1 MHIVA
6 AALDQKP
13 VESKQSVHDLS
24 YQLAACG
31 RIPKKECPKQEK
43 RAMGR
48 ITRAKLYLPVEEVKE
63 RMNSDPRAL
72 YRKRWLIIYNAL
84 VDPREAKDIAKHT
97 GVSVKTV
104 HKLISTYNKLGVVA
118 VETSGKGGRRNSYM
132 TLEEEQE
139 LLTPFF
145 ELAKK
150 GELTTIATIKQ
161 EFEKRVGHEV
171 DETTIYR
178 ILKRHEWRKPV
189 PRPFHPKA
197 DKEEQRLFQQNFAK
211 LVEQAIAS
219 RDPEDERPVL
229 KMAQDEACFGRIS
242 TIGRSWAPK
251 HIRPLTPR
259 QIVRE
264 YTYVYA
270 VVAPKDG
277 KMTSL
282 ILSSADTSM
291 MNIFLQHVSRTFS
304 KYFLVIQVD
313 QAGWHSSKD
322 LIIPENIR
330 FIPQPAYSPE
340 LNPVEHIWDE
350 IREKAFSNRIFASL
364 DAVIDTLCSQLLR
377 LEGNSALLHS
387 MTYFPHFRMA
397 S

>member
-1 MHIVA
+1 MA
-6 AALDQKP
+6 
-13 VESKQSVHDLS
+13 
-24 YQLAACG
+24 
-31 RIPKKECPKQEK
+31 
-43 RAMGR
+43 R
-48 ITRAKLYLPVEEVKE
+48 ITRAEPHLSVEEVRE
-63 RMNSDPRAL
+63 RMSNDPHSL

-97 GVSVKTV
+97 GVSVATV
-104 HKLISTYNKLGVVA
+104 HKVISSYNRLGVAA
-118 VETSGKGGRRNSYM
+118 VETPGKGGRRNEYM
-132 TLEEEQE
+132 TLEEERE

-150 GELTTIATIKQ
+150 GEITTVAQIKQ
-161 EFEKRVGHEV
+161 TFEKKVGHEV

-178 ILKRHEWRKPV
+178 LLERHQWRKLV

-197 DKEEQRLFQQNFAK
+197 DKEEQKLFVQNFTK
-211 LVEQAIAS
+211 LVEEAIES

-242 TIGRSWAPK
+242 TTRRSWAPK

-259 QIVRE
+259 QVIRE

-277 KMTSL
+277 KMASL
-282 ILSSADTSM
+282 ILPSADTSM
-291 MNIFLQHVSRTFS
+291 MNLFLQHVSHTFS

-330 FIPQPAYSPE
+330 LIPQPAYSPE
-340 LNPVEHIWDE
+340 LNPVEHIWE
-350 IREKAFSNRIFASL
+350 ELREKAFSNRIFVSL
-364 DAVIDTLCSQLLR
+364 EAVIDTLCDQLLR
-377 LEGNSALLHS
+377 LEGNSMLLHS
-387 MTYFPHFRMA
+387 MTYFPHFKMA